1 MRSDADI
8 EAAMTRHG
16 SAVLRACS
24 VYLARH
30 DAEDVFQET
39 FLRYALHDAPFND
52 DEHAKAWLIRVAIN
66 LCKDELRAARRSDS
80 SLDEVEEVSHPPE
93 QEQVGDRMRVRSA
106 LEELSPDQRA
116 AVLLTVVEGYTVP
129 EASRIMDKPENTIYS
144 LVRRG
149 KRKLKGVLGHD
160 E

>member
-8 EAAMTRHG
+8 ETAMASHG
-16 SAVLRACS
+16 AAVLRACS

-39 FLRYALHDAPFND
+39 FLRYAQHGAPFND

-66 LCKDELRAARRSDS
+66 LCKDELRAARRGDS
-80 SLDEVEEVSHPPE
+80 PLDEVEEISHLPE
-93 QEQVGDRMRVRSA
+93 QEQVGDRMRIRSA
-106 LEELSPDQRA
+106 LEELSPDQRT

-160 E
+160 G